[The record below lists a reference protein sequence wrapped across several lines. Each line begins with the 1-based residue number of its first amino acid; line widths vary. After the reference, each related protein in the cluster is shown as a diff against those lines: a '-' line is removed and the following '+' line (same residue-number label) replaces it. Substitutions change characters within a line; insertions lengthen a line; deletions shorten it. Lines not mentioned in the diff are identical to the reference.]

1 MSEKL
6 KTNNLKQA
14 IASLPNPKTYNANIV
29 SLAVNNISYT
39 FEKINNEWYFKF

>member
-6 KTNNLKQA
+6 KTSNLKQA
-14 IASLPNPKTYNANIV
+14 MQSLPNAKSYNANVV
-29 SLAVNNISYT
+29 SVAVNKITYT

>member
-14 IASLPNPKTYNANIV
+14 IASLPNPKNYGANVV
-29 SLAVNNISYT
+29 SLAVNNITYT
-39 FEKINNEWYFKF
+39 FEKINNEWYFKI